1 MRNDWGNYDADSMR
15 ELAKQLRIMKLTLII
30 VLVVSEFSI
39 YLKN

>member
-1 MRNDWGNYDADSMR
+1 MRNSWGKYDADSMR
-15 ELAKQLRIMKLTLII
+15 ELAKQLRDHEIILII